1 MAAAG
6 PVHGRGK
13 VSSGRR
19 KAAPPIRTAADYPTN
34 GDKRVADLET
44 ALRKCGLRDGMVI
57 SSHHHLRDGDRVAL
71 MALEAARKNRRQR
84 PDLVSQRI
92 VSLAEERDRADGV
105 RRHPP
110 HRRQHERPARR
121 LLHAGQDARHGRAA
135 LAWRALA
142 GDSGWRS
149 PHRYRGHRRADR
161 GSFGNCD
168 GSHGKS
174 ACGSLGFALADSIY
188 ADHVIVVTDNLVPF
202 PCVPWQ
208 IQGNNVDYVVEVD
221 SIGDPAKIVS
231 GTTQITRS
239 PDRLRIAELV
249 ARFLRDAGIMRNGF
263 SFQAGAGGIALA
275 FVSYLKQMMKQAG
288 VKARFVRGGSTK
300 YLVELLEEGLTD
312 YILDGQ
318 TFDLDGVRSMANNP
332 RHVATSPF
340 TSYNYHGKGNFA
352 SMVDAVVLGATEVDV
367 NFNANVVTH
376 SDGRLLHG
384 IGGWQNCLASR
395 CTILAVPSFRDRIP
409 VIVDEVTTLCGPGEL
424 IDVVVTER
432 GIAINPRRQD
442 LIGCGQRIEAADPS
456 AREIKEEVE
465 RICGGKPQRPDARR
479 SSRGRR
485 EMGRWHGARYGLAI
499 PVVKRNS
506 KVKHEARSG
515 IPSLLLSSCGWSSA
529 AVAQRGQARSRQ
541 SECRRGLRR
550 QSTSTA
556 LSPGREFRFRADR
569 KLTSSSPAKRSGSFM
584 PSRPMP
590 PVLRLTP
597 CT

>member
-1 MAAAG
+1 MAILEKAELVANAAG
-6 PVHGRGK
+6 RIVPETVNGRPQVPYMGVGK
-13 VSSGRR
+13 HRPLDG
-19 KAAPPIRTAADYPTN
+19 KAAPAIRTAADYPEN
-34 GDKRVADLET
+34 GDKRVPDLES
-44 ALRKCGLRDGMVI
+44 ALRKCGLRDGMVV

-71 MALEAARKNRRQR
+71 MALECAAKIGVNNLTWFPSASFPSQKSAIQLMESRVIDHIEGSMNGPLGDYCTQGKMHGMGILRSHGGRWQAIQDGEVHIDIAVIAA
-84 PDLVSQRI
+84 PTADL
-92 VSLAEERDRADGV
+92 
-105 RRHPP
+105 
-110 HRRQHERPARR
+110 
-121 LLHAGQDARHGRAA
+121 
-135 LAWRALA
+135 
-142 GDSGWRS
+142 
-149 PHRYRGHRRADR
+149 
-161 GSFGNCD
+161 FGNCD

-221 SIGDPAKIVS
+221 SIGDPSRIVS

-239 PDRLRIAELV
+239 PDRLRIAEFV

-275 FVSYLKQMMKQAG
+275 FVSYLKQMMKRAG

-300 YLVELLEEGLTD
+300 HLVELLEEGLTD

-318 TFDLDGVRSMANNP
+318 TFDLDGVRSMATNP

-352 SMVDAVVLGATEVDV
+352 SMVDAVVLGATEVDT

-384 IGGWQNCLASR
+384 IGGWQNCLAAK

-442 LIGCGQRIEAADPS
+442 LLDAVKSSKLPIRPLP
-456 AREIKEEVE
+456 EIKREVE
-465 RICGGKPQRPDARR
+465 RICGGKPQRPVHRDRPV
-479 SSRGRR
+479 
-485 EMGRWHGARYGLAI
+485 AI
-499 PVVKRNS
+499 VKW
-506 KVKHEARSG
+506 VDG
-515 IPSLLLSSCGWSSA
+515 TDLDTVWQIP
-529 AVAQRGQARSRQ
+529 
-541 SECRRGLRR
+541 
-550 QSTSTA
+550 
-556 LSPGREFRFRADR
+556 
-569 KLTSSSPAKRSGSFM
+569 
-584 PSRPMP
+584 
-590 PVLRLTP
+590 
-597 CT
+597 